1 MTVRGIALAAVAGV
15 AAATTMTALAPAPAE
30 AASSV
35 RIYRIYYN
43 SPGSD
48 TRTNTSLNAEYVQI
62 KNYSST
68 AKYVT
73 GWTVKDRTG
82 YTYTFPT
89 TKIAAGATVVLHTG
103 KGTNS
108 GAHRYWQRGGY
119 VWNNDTDTAY
129 LRTSSGTLVS
139 SCAYNNAT
147 VAYTYC

>member
-1 MTVRGIALAAVAGV
+1 MTVRRLVLAAVSAV
-15 AAATTMTALAPAPAE
+15 TAIGAVIVLAPAPAE

-68 AKYVT
+68 ARYVT
-73 GWTVKDRTG
+73 GWTIRDRTG

-89 TKIAAGATVVLHTG
+89 TRIAAGSTVVLHTG
-103 KGTNS
+103 KGTNY
-108 GAHRYWQRGGY
+108 GAHRYWQRGSY

-129 LRTSSGTLVS
+129 LRNGSGTLVS
-139 SCAYNNAT
+139 YCSYNNKYA
-147 VAYTYC
+147 AYKYC

>member
-1 MTVRGIALAAVAGV
+1 MTVRRIALAAVAGV

-108 GAHRYWQRGGY
+108 GAHRYWQRGSY

-147 VAYTYC
+147 VAYKYC